1 MENLTTIKIKATATR
16 NKTYL
21 NKTFVLTPMDGIMSQ
36 GSNKFSTIINKK
48 EYIGS
53 FNDYVYQGDPLTMQE
68 ASEKGKGFSF
78 VLASN
83 PNANYIWFDNFE
95 IIK

>member
-1 MENLTTIKIKATATR
+1 MLNTITIKATKTR
-16 NKTYL
+16 NKSYL
-21 NKTFVLTPMDGIMSQ
+21 NKTFVLTPINGTMAQ

-78 VLASN
+78 VLAAN
-83 PNANYIWFDNFE
+83 PNANYIWFDEFE
-95 IIK
+95 IVN